1 MSGHNTL
8 QEIKNAEHATLDP
21 GSGVAIVVDRFNQV
35 IPLTIAASTSETNTL
50 AAPLSAGNRLRLF
63 AASVGSGGSRTVTVA
78 SAINQDGDTTIV
90 FDAVD
95 EWAILESVPV
105 GSDVYEWRVTAAEGA
120 TGGAG
125 LDLVVDSLTATSAS
139 VTTLTVETVAV
150 TVEAAEHGAGAIGTG
165 VAPKTYRHTENGVI
179 ITEIKV
185 DLEGLASVAT
195 ANDVIGLAAGALDAY
210 LGQYVVA
217 TYGVVFKIELICLE
231 TPAGGD
237 NDVNIVAASSGTLAY
252 DEAGGTTYGVNGG
265 DAVAGQV
272 VQNLVQGLTANHYF
286 YLTAGTG
293 DTAATYTA
301 GQFLIR
307 LHGHPVL
314 T

>member
-1 MSGHNTL
+1 MGYSQNL
-8 QEIKNAEHATLDP
+8 K
-21 GSGVAIVVDRFNQV
+21 
-35 IPLTIAASTSETNTL
+35 
-50 AAPLSAGNRLRLF
+50 NRLR
-63 AASVGSGGSRTVTVA
+63 AALASTGAATEFLNQHNLTTAGTAEASKSVILDA
-78 SAINQDGDTTIV
+78 SKNFTGLGTIGLEAIST
-90 FDAVD
+90 
-95 EWAILESVPV
+95 P
-105 GSDVYEWRVTAAEGA
+105 
-120 TGGAG
+120 
-125 LDLVVDSLTATSAS
+125 
-139 VTTLTVETVAV
+139 VET
-150 TVEAAEHGAGAIGTG
+150 AEHGPGVIGTG
-165 VAPKTYRHTENGVI
+165 VAPKTYRYTVNGTI

-195 ANDVIGLAAGALDAY
+195 ANDVIGLAAGGIAY

-217 TYGVVFKIELICLE
+217 TYGIVHKIEQICLE

-252 DEAGGTTYGVNGG
+252 DGAGGATYGVNAG

-293 DTAATYTA
+293 DTAAAYTA
-301 GQFLIR
+301 GQFLFRIY
-307 LHGHPVL
+307 GHPVL